1 MKKTVIQQQK
11 LVITAERLAAA
22 EKRYCNNV
30 EGCLAGEVFTGTVH
44 RTAVKVS
51 FINADFH
58 GLCSF
63 HVRRLFA
70 MFAPR
75 RGERLAMTYR
85 AVLLYP

>member
-1 MKKTVIQQQK
+1 MGCQVA
-11 LVITAERLAAA
+11 L
-22 EKRYCNNV
+22 KRVHRHFLNNV
-30 EGCLAGEVFTGTVH
+30 EGGLAGEVFTGTLY

-51 FINADFH
+51 FINADFY